1 MVRILCIAAY
11 IFLTLY
17 FPLIIWIIRIFI
29 YYYQIL
35 DTMKKTLFTISLC
48 LLLLNTSS
56 QERNDNCT
64 SLLVSKGAST
74 DGSVMITYACDAEF
88 VGSMR
93 YIPAMDYEDDA
104 FIEIT
109 RRGGEVNKIKQVS
122 HTYKVVGNVNEHQ
135 VAIGETTTSGRRELS
150 NREGL
155 LGYGQLM
162 ELMLQRAQT
171 AREGIKII
179 TDLVEEYG
187 YNGPMEAFSISDP
200 DEAWILELCGKG
212 PGVKGAIWVALRVPD
227 GYISCH
233 ANLSRIGEIPFDDTE
248 NCMYCKDVK
257 SFAIEKGYYDPDSGE
272 PFRFN
277 LAYCP
282 PTPSSLR
289 ACSARVWSIFNRS
302 APSLK
307 LSPDYHRGIEGAEPY
322 PLWIKPDE
330 KISLAGLFSLLRD
343 HYEGTDFD
351 MTKGVDAG
359 PFGSPYRWRPLGW
372 EVDEVSYY
380 WERPVA
386 TQQTAYSF
394 VSQSRSWLPDPI
406 GGINWYGVDDAYTNC
421 FVPFYCCVDNVPEP
435 YQAGDLQD
443 FSWDSAWWVFN
454 FVANFAN
461 LKYSYMVKDI
471 QEVQGKLEG
480 IAINSQSAVENTALE
495 LQKNDPDLMVRYLTN
510 YCNAH
515 AEFVFKEWIELGEQL
530 ICKYN
535 DGYVKDENGRARGVG
550 YPEEWLRRVIE
561 ERPEQFRLGKW

>member
-1 MVRILCIAAY
+1 
-11 IFLTLY
+11 
-17 FPLIIWIIRIFI
+17 
-29 YYYQIL
+29 
-35 DTMKKTLFTISLC
+35 MKKIYIVISMC
-48 LLLLNTSS
+48 LLVPGLLA
-56 QERNDNCT
+56 QDRNDNCT
-64 SLLVSKGAST
+64 SVLISKGASA

-88 VGSMR
+88 VGRMR
-93 YIPAMDYEDDA
+93 YIPAMDHEVDS
-104 FIEIT
+104 FIEIRT
-109 RRGGEVNKIKQVS
+109 RGGEVNKIKQVS

-135 VAIGETTTSGRRELS
+135 VAIGETTTSGRRELF
-150 NREGL
+150 NPEGM

-162 ELMLQRAQT
+162 ELMLQRAKT
-171 AREGIKII
+171 AREGINVIV
-179 TDLVEEYG
+179 DLVEEYG

-200 DEAWILELCGKG
+200 EEAWFMELSGKG
-212 PGVKGAIWVALRVPD
+212 PGKKGAIWVAIRVPD

-233 ANLSRIGEIPFDDTE
+233 ANLSRIGEIPKYDKQ
-248 NCMYCKDVK
+248 NCMYCEDVQ
-257 SFAIEKGYYDPDSGE
+257 SFAIEKGYYDPESGE

-282 PTPSSLR
+282 PTPSSLH
-289 ACSARVWSIFNRS
+289 ACASRVWSIFRRC

-307 LSPDYHRGIEGAEPY
+307 LSPDYHRAVEGAEPY
-322 PLWIKPDE
+322 PLFIKPDE
-330 KISLAGLFSLLRD
+330 KISLEGLFSLLRD
-343 HYEGTDFD
+343 HYEGTEFD

-359 PFGSPYRWRPLGW
+359 PFASPYRWRPLGW
-372 EVDEVSYY
+372 EVDGVSYA

-421 FVPFYCCVDNVPEP
+421 FVPFYCCVDGVPEV
-435 YQAGDLQD
+435 YQAGDLQE
-443 FSWDSAWWVFN
+443 FTWGSAWWVFN

-471 QEVQGKLEG
+471 QEEQSRLEN
-480 IAINSQSAVENTALE
+480 IALESQAAVEKAALE
-495 LQKNDPDLMVRYLTN
+495 LYKSKPELVVRYLTT
-510 YCNAH
+510 YWNAH
-515 AEFVFKEWIELGEQL
+515 AEYVFKEWIKLGEKL

-561 ERPEQFRLGKW
+561 DRPEQFRLKEWQ